1 MPRSSRHKSSKHSSR
16 GARDY
21 SDSEKDSGLKEEKK
35 KTKEESSGRFSK
47 EPGSGEKRQLD
58 SKDTSK
64 DLWISEN
71 GDYAEEHSSS
81 KRRKDKAEDGV
92 SDRWNGVKAEKK
104 SRTSSES
111 KSKRR
116 EDAEGDGAKRSK
128 KLHESESLLE
138 RRLGK
143 NRDSSD
149 DGDEHLEDN
158 RSISDRQFSASS
170 DTRKDERAK
179 DERYK
184 DKYREDMNCED
195 KCQDDKLR
203 DDRSA
208 SDRAN
213 SKSSE
218 KHLRDEKDDVKVRQK
233 VTKVQDSDFER
244 DCDHDRERDRDR
256 DCECYRVRERDEE
269 HGRYRDLDREHYRER
284 DRSRDHDYDSQW
296 DQDRDHNR
304 ERGCRHSDRDKD
316 RDHDRI
322 ELHDQWMSARYKE
335 SRRKRS
341 PGDRDDG
348 NDTISRSTK
357 LHHSDME
364 NKSSASSRVEVDA
377 DRERSQSRPAN
388 FDAAIGSKRK
398 KASLSSI
405 SHGGTDEYRHLKQ
418 ADSNYRDQ
426 MTEKRSKAASLREA
440 TSFTET
446 PERGAKCI
454 SMEKSN
460 GVDEGNSGDLP
471 IERSSSSKASPMS
484 MMERSPSTSLEC
496 RYMSKSGVKRGFDRE
511 ETGWSSASVGG
522 REEDNRL
529 SLDLPPEKPL
539 LDGSSQADSAFYNR
553 AGQGNSSLNSQPSD
567 LRAGVGRPSFMG
579 SLEENRFNNSGRY
592 KRSDLN
598 VRRGHTNGSR
608 VAPNWPP
615 PVPNGFIPFLPGPPH
630 GGFQAMTPQFPSPSL
645 FGVRQASMEI
655 NHSGSPYHMPD
666 AERHPVNG
674 LGWDTSSDVWK
685 GQNGDVDLPALSE
698 KDNHLLQVPV
708 GDVYDGQ
715 ECQKSQYENGND
727 GVQVKSLELR
737 SDVFSLVKESSRFSL
752 EIPHKAPD
760 FSKISSED
768 DDAHYCQVYL
778 CKLDI
783 SAELAGS
790 DLYDQCTSLLNVE
803 RNKDLSKDV
812 TMLVNLKNGGRPVQ
826 NASIALLSPSLIPA
840 TSASVFQK
848 AMDLY
853 KKQRLKIGAISN
865 AKGGM
870 LAFTTV
876 TKEKGKEQCSDHVIN
891 IAEMPVSNS
900 DAEMLVSIQS
910 RELPDQPDSLSPEE
924 SRHPDTGCD
933 HMKAEVP
940 KPVLNDNKAEES
952 ETEQTNSGDV
962 VGDSL
967 RSFDDAA
974 EADHLAT
981 GGENSND
988 INNPEGN
995 SCVYCDKGTQTFTDA
1010 ISGSLNDSPKVPG
1023 SNESESVI
1031 LSRIHHSPENT
1042 H

>member
-21 SDSEKDSGLKEEKK
+21 SDSEKDSGLKEKK
-35 KTKEESSGRFSK
+35 KRTKEECSGRFSK
-47 EPGSGEKRQLD
+47 EPGSGDKRKLD

-64 DLWISEN
+64 DPWISEN

-81 KRRKDKAEDGV
+81 KRLKDKAEDGV
-92 SDRWNGVKAEKK
+92 SNRWNGVKGEKK

-116 EDAEGDGAKRSK
+116 EDSEGDGAKRSK
-128 KLHESESLLE
+128 KLHVPDQLQGPESENLLE

-143 NRDSSD
+143 NRDASD
-149 DGDEHLEDN
+149 DGDKHLEAN
-158 RSISDRQFSASS
+158 GSILDGQFSVSS
-170 DTRKDERAK
+170 DTGKDERAKDDK

-203 DDRSA
+203 DDQSA
-208 SDRAN
+208 SGCAN
-213 SKSSE
+213 CKSSE

-233 VTKVQDSDFER
+233 KTKTEITIENMIAVTLIETRIEIMTVMSYMMSGGVQDTKRVGGGSD
-244 DCDHDRERDRDR
+244 
-256 DCECYRVRERDEE
+256 
-269 HGRYRDLDREHYRER
+269 L
-284 DRSRDHDYDSQW
+284 
-296 DQDRDHNR
+296 
-304 ERGCRHSDRDKD
+304 
-316 RDHDRI
+316 
-322 ELHDQWMSARYKE
+322 L
-335 SRRKRS
+335 
-341 PGDRDDG
+341 
-348 NDTISRSTK
+348 TIGMT
-357 LHHSDME
+357 
-364 NKSSASSRVEVDA
+364 VEVDA
-377 DRERSQSRPAN
+377 DRERSQSRPTN

-398 KASLSSI
+398 KASPSSI
-405 SHGGTDEYRHLKQ
+405 SHGGTDEYRYLKQ

-426 MTEKRSKAASLREA
+426 MTEQRSKAA
-440 TSFTET
+440 F
-446 PERGAKCI
+446 I

-460 GVDEGNSGDLP
+460 RVDEGHSGELP

-484 MMERSPSTSLEC
+484 MMERSPSTSLER
-496 RYMSKSGVKRGFDRE
+496 RYMSKSGVKRGFDIE
-511 ETGWSSASVGG
+511 ETGLSSASIGG

-567 LRAGVGRPSFMG
+567 LRAGVGSPSFMG
-579 SLEENRFNNSGRY
+579 SLEENRFNNCGRY

-598 VRRGHTNGSR
+598 VRRGHTNGWR
-608 VAPNWPP
+608 GAPNWPP
-615 PVPNGFIPFLPGPPH
+615 PVPNGFIPFQPGPPH
-630 GGFQAMTPQFPSPSL
+630 GGFQAMMPQFPSPSL

-655 NHSGSPYHMPD
+655 NHSGIPYHMPD
-666 AERHPVNG
+666 AERFNNHLRPMGWHNTIDGSGPAPLHGWDDHNVSFRDEAHMGPEWDQNRHPVNG

-685 GQNGDVDLPALSE
+685 GQNSDVDLPASSE
-698 KDNHLLQVPV
+698 KEDHLLQAPV
-708 GDVYDGQ
+708 DDVYDGQ
-715 ECQKSQYENGND
+715 D
-727 GVQVKSLELR
+727 GVQLKGLELR
-737 SDVFSLVKESSRFSL
+737 SDVFSPVKESSRFSL
-752 EIPHKAPD
+752 ETPHKAPD

-790 DLYDQCTSLLNVE
+790 DLYDQCSSLLNVE

-876 TKEKGKEQCSDHVIN
+876 TKEKGKEQSSDHVIN
-891 IAEMPVSNS
+891 IAEMPILNS
-900 DAEMLVSIQS
+900 DAEIVDSVIIDSDQQKREAVPTATSHENTDQLVSIQS
-910 RELPDQPDSLSPEE
+910 RELPDHPDSPSPEE
-924 SRHPDTGCD
+924 SRQPDTDCD
-933 HMKAEVP
+933 HMNAEVP

-981 GGENSND
+981 DGGNSND

-995 SCVYCDKGTQTFTDA
+995 SCVYCDKEKQTFTDA
-1010 ISGSLNDSPKVPG
+1010 ISGSLNDSPKVSG
-1023 SNESESVI
+1023 SNESESII
-1031 LSRIHHSPENT
+1031 LSENT